1 LKLELIATATF
12 GLEAVVR
19 RELEELGFKI
29 TGREDGRITYIANE
43 AGLVRSNLWLRT
55 ADRVL
60 IKMGE
65 FETDEF
71 EDIFQG
77 MRGIPWETLLPE
89 DANFVVSATSVRSKL
104 SSVPAI
110 QSVAEKGLITRLREV
125 YGTGEDKRFSKSGAR
140 YDIKLRLLR
149 DLLTVTVDTSG
160 AGLHKRG
167 YRRAGV
173 EAPIKETLAAALVQL
188 SFYRA
193 GRLLVD
199 PFCGSGTIAIEAA
212 MIGQRI
218 APGLLRTFASEDWPF
233 IKKEVWEAERKAAR
247 EVAGGDGSAGGGGF
261 SGGDAEIR
269 IFASDISGIAI
280 EAARENARRAGVDDV
295 IEFSKKPF
303 AGFTA
308 TEERGIIVTNPPYG
322 ERIGEAEEIAGIYED
337 IGYFFME
344 NPTWSLFLITMDK
357 NFEKAAM
364 RRPADRRRKLYNGRL
379 ETTYYQYHGQK

>member
-1 LKLELIATATF
+1 LRGYERGGNLKLELIATATF

-29 TGREDGRITYIANE
+29 TAREDGRITFVANE
-43 AGLVRSNLWLRT
+43 AGLVRANLWLRS

-60 IKMGE
+60 LKMGE
-65 FETDEF
+65 FEADEF

-89 DANFVVSATSVRSKL
+89 DADFVVSATSVRSKL
-104 SSVPAI
+104 SSVPAV

-125 YGTGEDKRFSKSGAR
+125 FGYGEKKRFPKSGAR
-140 YDIKLRLLR
+140 YDIKLRLLK
-149 DLLTVTVDTSG
+149 DLCTVTVDTSG

-167 YRRAGV
+167 YRQAGV

-193 GRLLVD
+193 GRLMAD

-212 MIGQRI
+212 MIGRRI
-218 APGLLRTFASEDWPF
+218 APGLLRTFVSEDWPF
-233 IKKEVWEAERKAAR
+233 IKKEVWKAERKAAY
-247 EVAGGDGSAGGGGF
+247 ETVDV
-261 SGGDAEIR
+261 DADIR
-269 IFASDISGIAI
+269 ILASDISGKALD
-280 EAARENARRAGVDDV
+280 AALENAERAGVDDC
-295 IEFSKKPF
+295 ITFSKRPF
-303 AGFTA
+303 ADFA
-308 TEERGIIVTNPPYG
+308 AAEERGIIVTNPPYG
-322 ERIGEAEEIAGIYED
+322 ERIGEAEEIAAIYED
-337 IGYFFME
+337 IGHFFKT